1 MPMEV
6 CGWSFMTQ
14 VIFPG
19 NFNKSTPSN
28 GATGLLTNPTT
39 TWEASSDATSYE
51 YCVSIYD
58 VGYLLRRMDR

>member
-1 MPMEV
+1 MEFYRPKLFFL
-6 CGWSFMTQ
+6 GTL
-14 VIFPG
+14 I
-19 NFNKSTPSN
+19 NRL
-28 GATGLLTNPTT
+28 LLTGPLAYSQTPLL